1 MVDELEAVP
10 NIPLVPDE
18 ELDALKIKI
27 SQIKSDIQREK
38 VRPILESSCQ
48 VLWSLSTGQARPLS
62 VLARHLSL
70 HSWSPGSVGTL
81 ESSRLLCI

>member
-1 MVDELEAVP
+1 MSSSLSSKTQQYDCKWYIPLTDLSFQMVDELEAVP

-38 VRPILESSCQ
+38 V
-48 VLWSLSTGQARPLS
+48 
-62 VLARHLSL
+62 
-70 HSWSPGSVGTL
+70 
-81 ESSRLLCI
+81 